1 MPLESYYIGHQ
12 DAKLTDEQ
20 RKILVDYFKKKKR
33 KLKEKWLFK
42 NQKSWRKNG
51 WGNILYF
58 LTVIA
63 ESAISGF
70 SGFLKRERPIS
81 FASLQSDFGQQF
93 LTERKLNTEVFN
105 TLYLW
110 KPNHYYLEKSKAV
123 LQIANLLGGIYKLSA
138 IGKIIPGFL
147 SDQIYDAVSRNRMK
161 LANQKCYLPTQ
172 MKEKNL

>member
-1 MPLESYYIGHQ
+1 MGKYIVFFDGDCGVCNFWVQ
-12 DAKLTDEQ
+12 W
-20 RKILVDYFKKKKR
+20 I
-33 KLKEKWLFK
+33 
-42 NQKSWRKNG
+42 
-51 WGNILYF
+51 
-58 LTVIA
+58 
-63 ESAISGF
+63 
-70 SGFLKRERPIS
+70 LKRDKKDRFL

-123 LQIANLLGGIYKLSA
+123 LQIAHLLGGIYKFSA

-172 MKEKNL
+172 DERKKFIEV

>member
-1 MPLESYYIGHQ
+1 MGKHIVFFDGDCGVCNFWVQ
-12 DAKLTDEQ
+12 W
-20 RKILVDYFKKKKR
+20 I
-33 KLKEKWLFK
+33 
-42 NQKSWRKNG
+42 
-51 WGNILYF
+51 
-58 LTVIA
+58 
-63 ESAISGF
+63 
-70 SGFLKRERPIS
+70 LKRDKKDRFL

-123 LQIANLLGGIYKLSA
+123 LQIAHLLGGIYKLSA

-161 LANQKCYLPTQ
+161 LANQKCYLPTPDER
-172 MKEKNL
+172 KKFIEI

>member
-1 MPLESYYIGHQ
+1 MGKHIVFFDGDCGVCNFWVQ
-12 DAKLTDEQ
+12 W
-20 RKILVDYFKKKKR
+20 I
-33 KLKEKWLFK
+33 
-42 NQKSWRKNG
+42 
-51 WGNILYF
+51 
-58 LTVIA
+58 
-63 ESAISGF
+63 
-70 SGFLKRERPIS
+70 LKRDKKDRFL

-123 LQIANLLGGIYKLSA
+123 LQIAHLLGGIYKLSA

-161 LANQKCYLPTQ
+161 LSNQKCYLPTPDER
-172 MKEKNL
+172 KKFIEV